1 MSAIRQFLTAATENR
16 RAYTRTALSLPGQIY
31 LPAEET
37 AVRCTVTDVSGGGVR
52 LICEDVPPVSTF
64 VILTIE
70 GFGRFNAVTTR
81 FTAGAL
87 GLKFVC
93 AETRRAKLLR
103 QIDAFLEKGVSGA
116 AICGVAEDN

>member
-1 MSAIRQFLTAATENR
+1 MSTIRQFLSATTENR
-16 RAYTRTALSLPGQIY
+16 RAHTRTALSLPGQIY
-31 LPAEET
+31 LPAEQT
-37 AVRCTVTDVSGGGVR
+37 AERCTVTDVSGGGVR
-52 LICEDVPPVSTF
+52 LTCEDVPPVSTF

-70 GFGRFNAVTTR
+70 GFGRFDAVTTR
-81 FTAGAL
+81 FTDGAL

-93 AETRRAKLLR
+93 AEQRRTRLLR